1 MLFKKK
7 QNYAFIDGQNL
18 YLGAKDA
25 GIDLNYKKFRVYL
38 KEKYGVDKAYLFIG
52 YLPDNRE
59 LYDSLQESG
68 FLLKFKPVLPA
79 RTGTK
84 QKGDVDADL
93 AFSIMRYYK
102 EYEKA
107 VLVTSDGDFDT
118 VTKYLKK
125 KQKLEAVISPAKK
138 KSSILLQRAAGE
150 TMQYLEDVGEKILGA
165 EKTSSE
171 SDKPV

>member
-1 MLFKKK
+1 MNTKDYKKK

-25 GIDLNYKKFRVYL
+25 GLNLNYKKFRVYL
-38 KEKYGVDKAYLFIG
+38 KEKYGVDRAYLFIG
-52 YLPDNRE
+52 YLSENRE

-79 RTGTK
+79 RGSNK

-93 AFSIMRYYK
+93 AFSLMRYYR
-102 EYEKA
+102 EYDKA
-107 VLVTSDGDFDT
+107 ILVTSDGDFDT

-125 KQKLEAVISPAKK
+125 KEKLEAVISPSKK

-150 TMQYLEDVGEKILGA
+150 AMQYLEDVGDKILD
-165 EKTSSE
+165 EK
-171 SDKPV
+171 